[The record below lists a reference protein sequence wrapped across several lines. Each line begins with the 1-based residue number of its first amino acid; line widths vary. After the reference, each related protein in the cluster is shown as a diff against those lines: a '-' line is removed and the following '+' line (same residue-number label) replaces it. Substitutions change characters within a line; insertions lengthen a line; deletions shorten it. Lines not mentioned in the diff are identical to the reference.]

1 MKGQLNLLIIVRNSL
16 YYHVFLIAEVVNR
29 FPANSVLCCATAG
42 DLYAVICMLFF
53 SKNLSL
59 NYFSSL
65 LFIDSMFLENQGEK
79 NNRDIYKSNDE
90 NRV

>member
-1 MKGQLNLLIIVRNSL
+1 MKGQLHFVIIVRNCL
-16 YYHVFLIAEVVNR
+16 WYHVFLSAEIVNR
-29 FPANSVLCCATAG
+29 FPANSVLCRATAG

-65 LFIDSMFLENQGEK
+65 LFIDSMFLENQGKK
-79 NNRDIYKSNDE
+79 NNREIYKSNDE